1 MITIEFT
8 ATTLAL
14 AMTPAGA
21 ALAHVGPGAGGSC
34 GAGMWPTDTGAH
46 PRTGA
51 TPAARAGARDGGRE
65 VTALGRAASNV
76 IRPSSAKELRR
87 VGASK
92 ESAMEKDAARR
103 PQALSAGRTRQAT
116 GNSRRAT

>member
-14 AMTPAGA
+14 AMTPARAA
-21 ALAHVGPGAGGSC
+21 ALAHVDPGEGGGAAGN
-34 GAGMWPTDTGAH
+34 
-46 PRTGA
+46 
-51 TPAARAGARDGGRE
+51 
-65 VTALGRAASNV
+65 VTRS
-76 IRPSSAKELRR
+76 SSAKESRT
-87 VGASK
+87 VGASM
-92 ESAMEKDAARR
+92 ESARNTDAARR